1 MNDHDELIKQLHEL
15 ADWVEKNNGV
25 HCMSVPRR
33 AAYLIT
39 ALQADYDRLWLLNNK
54 MDVYPIDYLNRFI
67 GFIRLQIYLA
77 RKKWKK
83 N

>member
-1 MNDHDELIKQLHEL
+1 MNDHDELIQQLHEL

-25 HCMSVPRR
+25 QCMSVPRR

-54 MDVYPIDYLNRFI
+54 MDVYPIDYLNRVI
-67 GFIRLQIYLA
+67 GFARLQWYLFK
-77 RKKWKK
+77 KKWKK
-83 N
+83 

>member
-39 ALQADYDRLWLLNNK
+39 ALQADYDRLWLLNNR
-54 MDVYPIDYLNRFI
+54 MDTYPIDYLNRVI
-67 GFIRLQIYLA
+67 GFIRLQWYLLK
-77 RKKWKK
+77 KKWKK
-83 N
+83 